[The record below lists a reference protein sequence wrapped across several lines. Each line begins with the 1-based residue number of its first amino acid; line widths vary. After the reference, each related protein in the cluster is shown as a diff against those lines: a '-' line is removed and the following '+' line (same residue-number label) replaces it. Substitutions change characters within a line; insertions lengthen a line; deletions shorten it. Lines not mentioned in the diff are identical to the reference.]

1 MTEKTNHRIII
12 GDSRQMKEVNAESV
26 QLIITSP
33 PYWQLKDYGD
43 PNQIGFDDSYE
54 DYINNLNLVWNECN
68 RVLSPGCRLCIN
80 IGDQFARSVY
90 YGRYKVIPIRT
101 EITKFCET
109 IGLDYMGAI
118 IWQKVTTTN
127 TTGGATIMGSFPYP
141 RNGILK
147 IDYEFI
153 LIFKKLGTAPKP
165 TPYQKEKS
173 KLTIDE
179 WNEYFAGHW
188 NFNGEK
194 QDKHL
199 AMFPEELPRRLI
211 RMFSFVGDT
220 ILDPFLGSGTTSLA
234 AMNLG
239 RNSIGYEINRE
250 FTNIIKRKLNSA
262 PNDLFV
268 KSDVIMSKQEYLGI
282 DYKALINT
290 LPYKYVDNK
299 KINKKID
306 PRKIVFGS
314 KITGKEAHK
323 AEYYRMKRVVDAD
336 TIELNT
342 GAMIRLMGII
352 PIASMRKEA
361 INYLVNVLTGQDIFL
376 KFDDIK
382 YDEQNNL
389 LAYVYLKNKTFINAK
404 MIKAGFTSP
413 AGDYDFK
420 YKDKFNSYVGQKSL
434 SD

>member
-1 MTEKTNHRIII
+1 
-12 GDSRQMKEVNAESV
+12 MKEVNDESV

-43 PNQIGFDDSYE
+43 PNQIGFDDTYE
-54 DYINNLNLVWNECN
+54 DYINNLNLVWSECN
-68 RVLSPGCRLCIN
+68 RLLSPGCRLCVN

-109 IGLDYMGAI
+109 IGLDYMGAV

-188 NFNGEK
+188 NFSGEK

-220 ILDPFLGSGTTSLA
+220 VLDPFLGSGTTSLA

-239 RNSIGYEINRE
+239 RNSIGYELNRE
-250 FTNIIKRKLNSA
+250 FTNLIKRKLSLSHN
-262 PNDLFV
+262 NLFS
-268 KSDVIMSKQEYLGI
+268 KSDIAISNQGNLII
-282 DYKALINT
+282 DYEAMIDS
-290 LPYKYVDNK
+290 LPYKYIDTK

-314 KITGKEAHK
+314 KITGEEADK
-323 AEYYRMKRVVDAD
+323 TEYYRIKRVVDAD

-342 GAMIRLMGII
+342 GAVIKLMGII
-352 PIASMRKEA
+352 PNPLKRDDA
-361 INYLVNVLTGQDIFL
+361 INYLVTALKGQDILL
-376 KFDDIK
+376 KFDNTK
-382 YDEQNNL
+382 YDKQNFL

-404 MIKAGFTSP
+404 LIKAGLAHPSNE
-413 AGDYDFK
+413 YNYK
-420 YKDKFNSYVGQKSL
+420 YRDKFHKFNIVQ
-434 SD
+434 